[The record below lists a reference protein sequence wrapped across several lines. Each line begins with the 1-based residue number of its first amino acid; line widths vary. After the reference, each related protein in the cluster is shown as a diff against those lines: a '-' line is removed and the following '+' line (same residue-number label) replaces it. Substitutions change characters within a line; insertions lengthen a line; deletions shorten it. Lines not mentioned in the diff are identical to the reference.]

1 MNAIAELYQS
11 RCKNGRPTFWKPK
24 PISYHPICYYAD
36 TTKLADE
43 SGINMLQRIIGLGL
57 HMEINVSR
65 YVVKGITKD
74 LPDAGPALPLLLR
87 SNAADETRHEQGFK
101 EANKTYGSIYNEELQ
116 DLVQAWND
124 EATKSSN
131 PISVAGQLE
140 VSVFLITLGLMRIV
154 GSPGITELSFKIAED
169 ENRHIVTNHAISTA
183 LGLWGNP
190 NLNLIDSTIEWV
202 FGEGL
207 LDFPELK
214 LENFIRYSRE
224 LLTDLRSTE
233 FDDLTWY
240 TSHHLPF
247 ELENDELYTERE
259 YG

>member
-11 RCKNGRPTFWKPK
+11 RCKNGKPTFWKPK
-24 PISYHPICYYAD
+24 PISYSPICYYSD
-36 TTKLADE
+36 TTQVADE
-43 SGINMLQRIIGLGL
+43 SGKNLLKRIIGLGL

-65 YVVKGITKD
+65 YVMNGITKD
-74 LPDAGPALPLLLR
+74 LPNAGSALPLLLR
-87 SNAADETRHEQGFK
+87 SNAADEARHELGFK
-101 EANKTYGSIYNEELQ
+101 EASKTFGSIYDNELQSLVQSWNEESK
-116 DLVQAWND
+116 
-124 EATKSSN
+124 KSSN

-154 GSPGITELSFKIAED
+154 GTPGITELSFKIAED
-169 ENRHIVTNHAISTA
+169 EYRHIRTNHAIANA
-183 LGLWGNP
+183 LNLWKNP

-207 LDFPELK
+207 YDFPELK
-214 LENFIRYSRE
+214 KDDFLRYSRE
-224 LLTDLRSTE
+224 LLNDLCSPD
-233 FDDLTWY
+233 FDNLTWY
-240 TSHHLPF
+240 TFHHLPF